1 MKYAINLFPSKKSHV
16 GENFGYFVTHY
27 FRYALVLTMAAIL
40 IIFFLRVQVDQ
51 KLADEREKL
60 AMKKAIVTTTRPL
73 RTDLENAQRK
83 ITLIKGVFTKQDNLL
98 TQLDYITQIIPK
110 NSIVQSIL
118 IDEKQIEIHAITP
131 DFRLIQQLVSRI
143 TKDAKFDKVKA
154 GEIQKEGNKQ
164 YSFSITLE
172 GFKTSDVKKS

>member
-16 GENFGYFVTHY
+16 GENFGYFITHY